1 MHSLQGVHFFVDK
14 IQNSSRAFR
23 IIALSFIPIV
33 FSLVFPVFFQAIG
46 KSVQSVFLAVMRQII
61 CLIPIFWLLS
71 QISLGV
77 TWFAFPIAE
86 IITGDCGGIM
96 YIITYRRWK
105 KEMKSNS

>member
-1 MHSLQGVHFFVDK
+1 MHSLQGVHFFIDK
-14 IQNSSRAFR
+14 IQNSSRTFR

-33 FSLVFPVFFQAIG
+33 FLLVFPVFFQAIG
-46 KSVQSVFLAVMRQII
+46 KFVQSVFLAVMRQII

-71 QISLGV
+71 KISLDV

-86 IITGDCGGIM
+86 IVTGDCGGIM